1 MCNRGTERAER
12 VDRSAEELRE
22 GRVAA
27 FCRCNWFSGSSVF
40 GENSSEKKCT
50 GSGLFSFKSGNPQNI
65 LNESHTVSH
74 CFLGR
79 EKRFIGSENFEIKTA
94 TWIESS
100 HPDESEDHQSEVELS
115 KVRDEWHSVL
125 GYCTGSPGLMFFFSF
140 GNLGTLGPKNF
151 RIFFISTDDPG
162 TLVPTGTWHHFLKCW
177 KCEAPHVVSPPD
189 FHRTSV

>member
-100 HPDESEDHQSEVELS
+100 HPDESVDQSETIELS
-115 KVRDEWHSVL
+115 KVQGMTLCSRILYWVTRSYV
-125 GYCTGSPGLMFFFSF
+125 FFFIRKPRDPRSQKF
-140 GNLGTLGPKNF
+140 QD
-151 RIFFISTDDPG
+151 FFYFDRWPWDPG
-162 TLVPTGTWHHFLKCW
+162 SYWDLTPLPQMLKMWGASRRVTTGF
-177 KCEAPHVVSPPD
+177 S
-189 FHRTSV
+189 